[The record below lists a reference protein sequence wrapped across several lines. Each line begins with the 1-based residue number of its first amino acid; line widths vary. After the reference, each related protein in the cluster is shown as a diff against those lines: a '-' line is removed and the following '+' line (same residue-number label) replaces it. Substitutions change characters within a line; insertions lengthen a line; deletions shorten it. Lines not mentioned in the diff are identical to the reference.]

1 MKRIPAYLAAAV
13 VALFWA
19 ADGRAANDPDE
30 TIAAELPYLNVPTS
44 GRLPNSFEKLSSHL
58 PLSEFGF
65 SGDLPKSF
73 LHIAA
78 ELNYLDFQNIAGP
91 LPNSFLK
98 ISAHL
103 PERLDTEDVARYGLN
118 EQVQLSDHL
127 PNSFLKISSQYPTP
141 KEN

>member
-13 VALFWA
+13 VALCWA

-30 TIAAELPYLNVPTS
+30 AIAAELPYLRVPTS
-44 GRLPNSFEKLSSHL
+44 GRLPNSFDKLSGHL
-58 PLSEFGF
+58 PMSEFDF
-65 SGDLPKSF
+65 SGNLPKSF
-73 LHIAA
+73 LRISE
-78 ELNYLDFQNIAGP
+78 ELNHPDCQNISGA

-118 EQVQLSDHL
+118 EQMKLSDQL
-127 PNSFLKISSQYPTP
+127 PHSFLKIGSQYPTP

>member
-13 VALFWA
+13 MALFWA

-30 TIAAELPYLNVPTS
+30 TIATELPILNVPIS
-44 GRLPNSFEKLSSHL
+44 GRLPNSFDKLSSHL
-58 PLSEFGF
+58 PVSEFDF

-73 LHIAA
+73 LHIAE
-78 ELNYLDFQNIAGP
+78 ELNHPDGQNICEA

-98 ISAHL
+98 ISARL
-103 PERLDTEDVARYGLN
+103 PERPDTEDVAKYGLN
-118 EQVQLSDHL
+118 EQVNLSDHL
-127 PNSFLKISSQYPTP
+127 PNSFLKIGSQYPTT